1 MPGEY
6 EGTALADF
14 AAQDAAELSF
24 AEGERLTVMDT
35 AAPEGWLLAKNSAG
49 KMGLVPDAYVD
60 KPIAQS
66 GALQPADVLADFTAE
81 EPGEL
86 SVRARQEVHVVQS
99 APAPEGWVLAVRG
112 EESGLVPAAYVQAKA
127 AMSPPVAADGAAAM
141 ADGLRPAACRAD
153 FAAEHDT
160 ELAVGEGEVVG
171 VLMPQPEGATDG
183 WTAAVRLHGARGAE
197 TTAGGAASAPGLV
210 PTEWVDLATPMET
223 LAPFEAAEEGELTV
237 VEGRPVWLLPL
248 PAPDGWSEVMLA
260 TGGRGCAARPPPR
273 PPRPP
278 PAPVPSL
285 TDPPD
290 LAGWCPSR
298 TSVWSRWSSC
308 APRRTERRRR
318 PPPRWRRR
326 AAPARPQASTTRRSP
341 V

>member
-1 MPGEY
+1 
-6 EGTALADF
+6 
-14 AAQDAAELSF
+14 
-24 AEGERLTVMDT
+24 
-35 AAPEGWLLAKNSAG
+35 
-49 KMGLVPDAYVD
+49 VPDAYVD

-86 SVRARQEVHVVQS
+86 SVRARQEVHIIQS

-112 EESGLVPAAYVQAKA
+112 EESGLVPAAYVQVKA

-260 TGGRGCAARPPPR
+260 TGGRGCAARPPR
-273 PPRPP
+273 PHAV
-278 PAPVPSL
+278 PAAAPAARARPSL
-285 TDPPD
+285 TDPRP
-290 LAGWCPSR
+290 AGWCPSH
-298 TSVWSRWSSC
+298 TSVWSLWSSC
-308 APRRTERRRR
+308 APLRTERRRR

-326 AAPARPQASTTRRSP
+326 AATARPQASTTRRSP